1 MFSHPQKD
9 EVSASTVT
17 DMVER
22 RTSLVLQ
29 AASMSAQRQGAL
41 TSEEPR
47 REREF
52 MIIHIRGTISRNS
65 IHGCSRRISL
75 CFVLLMTRNMHGR
88 I

>member
-1 MFSHPQKD
+1 VFSHPQKD

-29 AASMSAQRQGAL
+29 AASMSAQGQSAL

-52 MIIHIRGTISRNS
+52 NIIHIRAQSAGTAFMDAPGAS
-65 IHGCSRRISL
+65 HTPSL
-75 CFVLLMTRNMHGR
+75 C
-88 I
+88 